1 VSVAASTLAAF
12 SDVVGAAAVR
22 EATRDDAVNGVVPQL
37 VVEPADED
45 QVAATLREA
54 SRRQL
59 AVAARGGGTKL
70 DWGAAPARCDV
81 IVSTRRLDRLVT
93 HQPDDLICVAQA
105 GMRLESL
112 QTTLA
117 QASGHQQRL
126 MLDPP
131 QGDAAT
137 LGGIIAT
144 AATGPLRSRY
154 GTPRDLLIGVRFAL
168 ADGTVGHAGG
178 KVVKNVAGYDV
189 GKLLIGSLGTL
200 AVITELAFKLHP
212 CAPASRSVLYEDAS
226 ASGLAG
232 FVERLRSLP
241 VAPSVVDIA
250 WPDGVV
256 AVRVD
261 SSEEGADRQAATIVA
276 RAGGR
281 LLTESDAIA
290 HSAHLARRPWDGPG
304 VIAGMA
310 VPPTRLAEL
319 LAVCAEFAVEAI
331 VRGLVPAGEA
341 RLSQDRREVIAMRTA
356 VERLGGNL
364 ALHRA
369 PEADADLTWPAREG
383 TDVDLMRAVK
393 QQFDPAGI
401 LSPGRHLGGV

>member
-1 VSVAASTLAAF
+1 VSVATAALAAF

-22 EATRDDAVNGVVPQL
+22 EATRHDAVQGVIPQL
-37 VVEPADED
+37 VIEPGDED

-54 SRRQL
+54 TRRQL
-59 AVAARGGGTKL
+59 AVVARGSGTKL
-70 DWGAAPARCDV
+70 EWGASPSRCDV
-81 IVSTRRLDRLVT
+81 ILSTRRLDRLVE

-105 GMRLESL
+105 GMRLASL
-112 QTTLA
+112 QTALA

-137 LGGIIAT
+137 LGGIVAT
-144 AATGPLRSRY
+144 AATGSLRSRY

-178 KVVKNVAGYDV
+178 KVVKNVAGYDM
-189 GKLLIGSLGTL
+189 GKLLTGSLGTL

-212 CAPASRSVLYEDAS
+212 CAPVLRSIVFEDAS

-232 FVERLRSLP
+232 FVQRLRSLP

-250 WPDGVV
+250 WPDGLV

-261 SSEEGADRQAATIVA
+261 SSEEGAERQAATIIA
-276 RAGGR
+276 AAGGR
-281 LLTESDAIA
+281 VLTESEAIGLSARLA
-290 HSAHLARRPWDGPG
+290 HRPWDRPG
-304 VIAGMA
+304 VIAA
-310 VPPTRLAEL
+310 VTVPPTRLAEL
-319 LAVCAEFAVEAI
+319 LQVCADFASEAI

-341 RLSQDRREVIAMRTA
+341 RLPQDSGDVIAMRTA
-356 VERLGGNL
+356 VELLGGHL

-369 PEADADLTWPAREG
+369 PAAVAELAWPAREG
-383 TDVDLMRAVK
+383 AEVDLMRSLK
-393 QQFDPAGI
+393 QQLDPAGI
-401 LSPGRHLGGV
+401 LSPGRHLAGV